1 MENELKKEIIDIL
14 KKDGLEIAEETAV
27 QATKAAFSLL
37 KILLPKVSN
46 GFGSFIVPMLG
57 YAQDKV
63 LELIDEIDGIDSPE
77 Y

>member
-1 MENELKKEIIDIL
+1 MDTSLKKEIVDIL

-37 KILLPKVSN
+37 KILLPKISN

-57 YAQDKV
+57 YAQDEV
-63 LELIDEIDGIDSPE
+63 LKLIDEIDGIDNPN